1 MHNGFV
7 EGHWQSIRRIYAA
20 PELKLICKLKTIVM
34 RKILPFLLVL
44 SLVASFAQ
52 AQCPPCPLYFNLTDS
67 INCVRVELSKNCGN
81 SGAYVNCVTINA
93 CKNTRQVYTITPVG
107 FDLTTGAPCVY
118 PPFTYSNP
126 TITGGTIVSYGNNQ
140 ITIDWGIAN
149 SGVVLIPFSTPAG
162 AGLQICRDTLRM
174 NVNLLNNPVAAFTAS
189 PQPACFNNPTSIL
202 FNSSAS
208 VGAVSYFWD
217 FGDGFTA
224 TSASPTHPYTNPGT
238 YTVCLVV
245 TSSATQG
252 SALGGVGFPCPTC
265 IDSVCQTVVIDT
277 LPGPPIEC
285 VATVCAGQSETY
297 CTSATGCSGYT
308 WSVVGGTITG
318 GQGTSCV
325 TVLWGSGNPQGSLT
339 LVAAGC
345 TTNYCPQG
353 TTVTIPIIPTT
364 TAITGSNPV
373 CVGTVA
379 AYSLPA
385 FPGTTYSW
393 SLSGGGSIVGN
404 NTNTNQ
410 ININW
415 NTIGSHTITC
425 NYYDTALKCGGVGTI
440 TVNVLPVLRIAG
452 STKQC
457 QGTSSILQSFFGP
470 PNTGVPSNWTISPA
484 GATVTSG
491 NGTFTA
497 TINWAS
503 PGVYTVTATPV
514 SSGVVCGPA
523 SYTVTVYPS
532 PIISA
537 VTGPD
542 SICRNQTYV
551 YAAVSNASG
560 LFNWSVTNGSFV
572 NLGSNND
579 SVQVTWGNTG
589 PYSLSVSQTSYANNC
604 LSNTFVKNVFPYP
617 TPAITGPVSVC
628 ADAIVS
634 YTVSNITGG
643 NFNWYVTPASFGTIL
658 SGQGTGTISIKWHG
672 NNSPGGSNTVYL
684 HYGVCGTDSVAI
696 TINEP
701 VPANITA
708 SGTLCSGGITLSTGA
723 TGTFSWSCLEH
734 AITPTQP
741 TNLSSLTGLNQ
752 PGTYTVQIQN
762 YNGSGCSVSATY
774 IIPNIGLPIASI
786 SATGPL
792 TYCLPSLPNMSLVA
806 LPGVGYSYQW
816 YQNAVLI
823 PGATTNTLGINTGS
837 PSVSITTAGTYTF
850 YCVVTLGGCV
860 VSSNNITI
868 TVSPGPC
875 PGCTGAIQITNV
887 TGCNPF
893 TISIAAISPSA
904 YIIPGTTTILHW
916 IDNTIVGGNVTN
928 TFTVAG
934 FQPVRICASVKN
946 NDSTTCTACRDT
958 TLLVPAAAN
967 FIANDS
973 CGIVTLTDLSSVV
986 SPAVINSYN
995 WGVGTNPGNL
1005 PTFDATFNNSTIA
1018 SPVMTVTASGSYII
1032 TQTITSGSC
1041 TITHSDTIQ
1050 VNLADATFAP
1060 LPTCVGT
1067 PAVFSNPPSFTD
1079 FWDFGDAATSYVSPT
1094 SHAYAAPG
1102 VYAITHIVTNG
1113 NGCADTAVKNILI
1126 FPAPTCTIIPLG
1138 PTTFCFGDSV
1148 QLKGCAGYTNYQWY
1162 NNNVAIA
1169 PPAGIQT
1176 TYTALQTGN
1185 YYFTAVDINGCI
1197 VRSDT
1202 VAVTVNQPPST
1213 SFVISPNRCAGL
1225 PFTIAVPNC
1234 PGCSYSWFVDGVP
1247 DPTFTNQLGYT
1258 IGTAPLTI
1266 GTHLIKVIVT
1276 NSLGCSAADSVT
1288 VTFFANPTVSIAT
1301 AGPTPFCSNNLYTFT
1316 ATTSAAS
1323 PSWVWNYNNIPI
1335 NLSTTNTLQASSAG
1349 TYTVY
1354 VTDGITGCTANT
1366 FEVINASPE
1375 LNLFP
1380 VGCDT
1385 LCDTSHVFLPLGSV
1399 GGNLTGYTINW
1410 YDNAP
1415 PYLTPVGSGPSF
1427 NLNSLLPG
1435 SHNLSVIVIGPNG
1448 CADTSNVYSLYS
1460 FSCIILAVKDLNLG
1474 VRRMGDYG
1482 MLNWSVNEEW
1492 NNDYFM
1498 VEYSTDGSRFTDV
1511 ARVNS
1516 RGNSLYRQ
1524 QYAYSHLLP
1533 TATGIVFYRIR
1544 AVDKNGSISYSNT
1557 VQLKPGKGNTESLL
1571 VVPNITAGNATVSI
1585 NSNHVRA
1592 TTLRLLDA
1600 QGRVVMNRPVTL
1612 TKGMNTLSLDLAP
1625 LGSGIYYVSVVAGDG
1640 VLTGAVVRR

>member
-1 MHNGFV
+1 
-7 EGHWQSIRRIYAA
+7 
-20 PELKLICKLKTIVM
+20 M
-34 RKILPFLLVL
+34 RKILPLFLVL
-44 SLVASFAQ
+44 YLMAAFAQ
-52 AQCPPCPLYFNLTDS
+52 AQCLPCPRFFNLTDS
-67 INCVRVELSKNCGN
+67 INCVRTELSKNCSSNG
-81 SGAYVNCVTINA
+81 SAYVNCATINA
-93 CKNTRQVYTITPVG
+93 CKNSRQVYTLTPVG
-107 FDLTTGAPCVY
+107 FDLSTGAPCVY
-118 PPFTYSNP
+118 PPFTYGTPS
-126 TITGGTIVSYGNNQ
+126 ITSGTIVSYGGNQ
-140 ITIDWGIAN
+140 ITIQWGNAN
-149 SGVVLIPFSTPAG
+149 SAVVLIPFSTPSG
-162 AGLQICRDTLRM
+162 SGLQVCTDTMRL

-189 PQPACFNNPTSIL
+189 PQPACFNNPTHIS

-208 VGAVSYFWD
+208 VGAVSYFWN
-217 FGDGFTA
+217 FGDGFTS
-224 TSASPTHPYTNPGT
+224 TLPNPIHPYANPGT
-238 YTVCLVV
+238 YTVCLTVS
-245 TSSATQG
+245 TSTKQG
-252 SALGGVGFPCPTC
+252 GAVGGASFPCPTC
-265 IDSVCQTVVIDT
+265 FDSVCQTVVIDT

-297 CTSATGCSGYT
+297 CTSAAGCSGYV
-308 WSVVGGTITG
+308 WSVVGGTITS

-339 LVAAGC
+339 LVATGC
-345 TTNYCPQG
+345 TTTYCPQG
-353 TTVTIPIIPTT
+353 TTVNIPIIPTT
-364 TAITGSNPV
+364 TNITGSNPV

-393 SLSGGGSIVGN
+393 NLSGGGSIVGN

-410 ININW
+410 INVNW
-415 NTIGSHTITC
+415 NTVGSYTITC

-452 STKQC
+452 SNKQC
-457 QGTSSILQSFFGP
+457 QGTSSVLQSFFGP

-491 NGTFTA
+491 NGTFAA

-523 SYTVTVYPS
+523 SYTVTVFPS
-532 PIISA
+532 PVISA

-560 LFNWSVTNGSFV
+560 LFSWSVTNGTFV
-572 NLGSNND
+572 TLGSNND

-628 ADAIVS
+628 ADAIVN
-634 YTVSNITGG
+634 YTITNITGG

-658 SGQGTGTISIKWHG
+658 SGQGTSTISIKWHG
-672 NNSPGGSNTVYL
+672 NNNPGGSNTVYL
-684 HYGVCGTDSVAI
+684 HFGVCGTDSVAI

-708 SGTLCSGGITLSTGA
+708 SGTLCLGGITLSTGA

-734 AITPTQP
+734 AISPAQP
-741 TNLSSLTGLNQ
+741 TNLSSLTGLNL

-762 YNGSGCSVSATY
+762 YNGSGCTVSATY
-774 IIPNIGLPIASI
+774 SIPNIGLPVASI

-792 TYCLPSLPNMSLVA
+792 NYCLPSLPNMSLVA
-806 LPGVGYSYQW
+806 LPGVGYTYQW

-823 PGATTNTLGINTGS
+823 PGATTSTLGINTGS

-860 VSSNNITI
+860 VSSNTITI

-875 PGCTGAIQITNV
+875 PGCTGAIQITNI

-904 YIIPGTTTILHW
+904 YIIPGTTSILHW
-916 IDNTIVGGNVTN
+916 IDNTVVGGNVTN

-986 SPAVINSYN
+986 APAVINSYN
-995 WGVGTNPGNL
+995 WSVGTNPGNL
-1005 PTFDATFNNSTIA
+1005 PTFNATFNNNTIA
-1018 SPVMTVTASGSYII
+1018 SPIMTVTASGSYII

-1041 TITHSDTIQ
+1041 TITHMDTVQ

-1067 PAVFSNPPSFTD
+1067 PAVFNNPPSFTD

-1094 SHAYAAPG
+1094 THAYAAPG
-1102 VYAITHIVTNG
+1102 VYPITHIVTNG
-1113 NGCADTAVKNILI
+1113 NGCSDTAVKNILI
-1126 FPAPTCTIIPLG
+1126 FPAPTCTIIPIG

-1148 QLKGCAGYTNYQWY
+1148 QLKGCGGYTNYQWY

-1169 PPAGIQT
+1169 PPAGTQT
-1176 TYTALQTGN
+1176 TYVAMQTGN
-1185 YYFTAVDINGCI
+1185 YYFTAVDVNGCI
-1197 VRSDT
+1197 VHSDT

-1213 SFVISPNRCAGL
+1213 SFVLSPNRCAGL

-1234 PGCSYSWFVDGVP
+1234 VGCSFSWFVDGLP
-1247 DPTFTNQLGYT
+1247 DPTVTNLLGYT
-1258 IGTAPLTI
+1258 IGTAPLTV
-1266 GTHLIKVIVT
+1266 GTHLIKVVVT
-1276 NSLGCSAADSVT
+1276 NSFGCTAADSVT

-1316 ATTSAAS
+1316 ATTNAAS
-1323 PSWVWNYNNIPI
+1323 PAWVWNYNNIPI

-1354 VTDGITGCTANT
+1354 VTDGITGCTANAS
-1366 FEVINASPE
+1366 ELINASPE

-1415 PYLTPVGSGPSF
+1415 PYLTPVGTGPTF
-1427 NLNSLLPG
+1427 NLNSLMPG

-1498 VEYSTDGSRFTDV
+1498 VEYSTDGTRFTDV

-1533 TATGIVFYRIR
+1533 TATGMVFYRIR

-1557 VQLKPGKGNTESLL
+1557 VQLKPGKGNAESLL
-1571 VVPNITAGNATVSI
+1571 VVPNITAGQATVSI
-1585 NSNHVRA
+1585 YSNHVTA
-1592 TTLRLLDA
+1592 TMLRLLDA
-1600 QGRVVMNRPVTL
+1600 QGRTVMSRPLTL
-1612 TKGMNTLSLDLAP
+1612 AKGLNTLSLDLAP